1 MNKPNDAYD
10 LFILTKEIFIV
21 KLFLVQYKQISSTK
35 EKDVKI
41 VTSKMENK
49 FWSVKWKK
57 IVNS

>member
-10 LFILTKEIFIV
+10 LFILTKEILIV

-49 FWSVKWKK
+49 F
-57 IVNS
+57 

>member
-10 LFILTKEIFIV
+10 LFILTKEILIV